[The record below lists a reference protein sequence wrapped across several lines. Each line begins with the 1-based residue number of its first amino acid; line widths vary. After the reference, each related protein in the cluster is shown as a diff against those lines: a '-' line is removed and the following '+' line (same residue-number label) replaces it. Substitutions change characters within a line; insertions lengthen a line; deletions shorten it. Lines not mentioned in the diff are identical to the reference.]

1 MPNLFQ
7 RIPRN
12 AFLLIALLALV
23 VMSPAVTKSG
33 SAWLFELFF
42 DAILLSGVHSVGP
55 GKHRW
60 PFVVL
65 TVFTLGVRW
74 TERLSGVVALDVGA
88 LAVTVIW
95 LAYAVWIII
104 AHLFQRR
111 NVSVN
116 TLLGAMVAYL
126 LVAVAFTLLFEMIEL
141 RHPGSFSGL
150 PPSAGG
156 DRRELSSSM
165 VYFSLVCMTTM
176 GFGDIVP
183 VSQLAR
189 PLAVLEGVFGQLYL
203 AVMIARLVGL
213 HIAGGD
219 EQEPRQR

>member
-1 MPNLFQ
+1 MPTLFQ

-12 AFLLIALLALV
+12 AFLLIALLALIV
-23 VMSPAVTKSG
+23 GSPAVTRTG
-33 SAWLFELFF
+33 SSWLFELFF
-42 DAILLSGVHSVGP
+42 DGILLAGVYSVGP

-60 PFVVL
+60 PFLVL

-74 TERLSGVVALDVGA
+74 TEHLSGVFALDVGA
-88 LAVTVIW
+88 LFITVIW

-111 NVSVN
+111 DVTVN
-116 TLLGAMVAYL
+116 TLLGAVVAYL
-126 LVAVAFTLLFEMIEL
+126 LVAVAFTLVFEIIEL
-141 RHPGSFSGL
+141 QHPGSFSGL
-150 PPSAGG
+150 SVSAG
-156 DRRELSSSM
+156 DNRRELSSSL

-183 VSQLAR
+183 ISNLAR
-189 PLAVLEGVFGQLYL
+189 PLAALEGVFGQLYV

-213 HIAGGD
+213 QIARSQD
-219 EQEPRQR
+219 PED

>member
-1 MPNLFQ
+1 MPTLLQ

-12 AFLLIALLALV
+12 AFLLIALLTLIV
-23 VMSPAVTKSG
+23 VSPAVTKSG
-33 SAWLFELFF
+33 STWLFELFF
-42 DAILLSGVHSVGP
+42 DGILLAGVHSVGP

-60 PFVVL
+60 PFLVL

-74 TERLSGVVALDVGA
+74 TEHLSGVVALDVGA
-88 LAVTVIW
+88 LFITVTW

-111 NVSVN
+111 DVSVN

-126 LVAVAFTLLFEMIEL
+126 LVAVAFTLVFEIIEL
-141 RHPGSFSGL
+141 QHPGSFSGL
-150 PPSAGG
+150 PVSAG
-156 DRRELSSSM
+156 DNRPELSGSM
-165 VYFSLVCMTTM
+165 VYFSLICITTM

-183 VSQLAR
+183 ISSLAR
-189 PLAVLEGVFGQLYL
+189 PVAALEGVFGQLYV

-213 HIAGGD
+213 HIARSSNPED
-219 EQEPRQR
+219 

>member
-33 SAWLFELFF
+33 SAWLLELFF
-42 DAILLSGVHSVGP
+42 DAILLTGVHSVGP

-111 NVSVN
+111 DVSVD

-126 LVAVAFTLLFEMIEL
+126 LVAVAFTLMFEIIEL

-150 PPSAGG
+150 SPSAGD

-165 VYFSLVCMTTM
+165 VYFSLVCITTM
-176 GFGDIVP
+176 GFGDIAP
-183 VSQLAR
+183 VSHLAR

-219 EQEPRQR
+219 KQEPRQR